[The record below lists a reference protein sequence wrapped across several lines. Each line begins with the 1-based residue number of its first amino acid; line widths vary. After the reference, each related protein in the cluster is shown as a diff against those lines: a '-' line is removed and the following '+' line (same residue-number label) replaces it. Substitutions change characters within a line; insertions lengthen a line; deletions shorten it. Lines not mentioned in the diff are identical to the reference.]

1 MLGRRRG
8 VLWLGLLALAGAGAQ
23 EDAAT
28 APPAVAPEVE
38 LDAPAEPSPPP
49 PVEELPPLPADMIV
63 PKLSFS
69 NPFNQYDN
77 GVIPGW
83 QYGGEATLA
92 NDYIS
97 LTPAAPNKVGWVW
110 SDEPVSMAAWEVQLE
125 FHIGGQANRGA
136 GGGMAFWFSAQQG
149 RTGPIYGHEDNYEGL
164 GVFFDT
170 YEGDESEETEP
181 FVVAM
186 MNYGT
191 AIGGESESP
200 NYYNNQVG
208 VCFAAYRN
216 LPHLVRARI
225 VWAEQR
231 LQLWLDLDNSGHYQS
246 CVQTKPG
253 DERLKVPESGYFGVT
268 GSTGSFGDSHVVY
281 SFTLANLEG
290 AAAATFGATPY
301 RGSDGSVPA
310 EHVVHQE
317 GRHHETHVRVAT
329 HPAQLDT
336 QVGQMGPGN
345 HAAEQVAH
353 ATPVP
358 PVQSGLD
365 YMARF
370 STELRGVEAALIDL
384 KAQLRQD
391 GKLGGSAASAVS
403 PDKSG
408 AVAMQV
414 ALSKQ
419 LQEMEGRI
427 AAAVTAPAAAV
438 AGGVDAPLAA
448 KLSALADSGGGCGG
462 MQAGVVELQ
471 QGVGELH
478 LEVKRAAEGGAEKAA
493 QSGRAVE
500 AAVGRLES
508 TMATL
513 KLRMATLETN
523 QKEDAV
529 GRKALQAQLS
539 SLLQLS
545 GEIKQAQAASSSGG
559 WLMPTLVCGQMLAL
573 AAFLFYRMVAKDKK
587 RDHFL

>member
-1 MLGRRRG
+1 
-8 VLWLGLLALAGAGAQ
+8 
-23 EDAAT
+23 
-28 APPAVAPEVE
+28 
-38 LDAPAEPSPPP
+38 
-49 PVEELPPLPADMIV
+49 
-63 PKLSFS
+63 
-69 NPFNQYDN
+69 
-77 GVIPGW
+77 
-83 QYGGEATLA
+83 
-92 NDYIS
+92 
-97 LTPAAPNKVGWVW
+97 
-110 SDEPVSMAAWEVQLE
+110 
-125 FHIGGQANRGA
+125 
-136 GGGMAFWFSAQQG
+136 MAFWFSAQQG

-186 MNYGT
+186 MNYGS
-191 AIGGESESP
+191 AIGGESDSP

-268 GSTGSFGDSHVVY
+268 ASTGSFGDSHVVY

-301 RGSDGSVPA
+301 HGPDGSVPP

-317 GRHHETHVRVAT
+317 GRHHETHVKVAT

-336 QVGQMGPGN
+336 QAGQMGPGN

-370 STELRGVEAALIDL
+370 SSELRSVEAALIDL
-384 KAQLRQD
+384 KAQLQKE
-391 GKLGGSAASAVS
+391 GKLGGGAAAT
-403 PDKSG
+403 PNQ
-408 AVAMQV
+408 A

-419 LQEMEGRI
+419 LQEMEARLS
-427 AAAVTAPAAAV
+427 TQLSAPAT
-438 AGGVDAPLAA
+438 GGMDAPLAA

-462 MQAGVVELQ
+462 MQQGVHELQ

-478 LEVKRAAEGGAEKAA
+478 LEVKRAAEGSAEKAA
-493 QSGRAVE
+493 QSGRALE
-500 AAVGRLES
+500 ASVGRLE
-508 TMATL
+508 ATTSAL
-513 KLRMATLETN
+513 KSRMATLESN
-523 QKEDAV
+523 QHEDAV

-573 AAFLFYRMVAKDKK
+573 AAFLFHRSVAKDKK